1 MEIGGRLE
9 MISEK
14 VAKLL
19 DEQVG
24 KEIASAYLY
33 LSMASYLDAEDL
45 LGFAH
50 WMKVQAKEELGHAMK
65 IYHYL
70 YERGAKVNLPAIEQP
85 KTQWSSVQE
94 VFEHT
99 YEHERKVTESI
110 HNIYTA
116 AKEAND
122 YGTLEFLGWF
132 VKEQVEEEANA
143 EQILRKIRKL
153 KGSPM
158 GLYMLDKELGSRAE

>member
-1 MEIGGRLE
+1 
-9 MISEK
+9 MINEK

-45 LGFAH
+45 PGFAQ

-70 YERGAKVNLPAIEQP
+70 YERGARVTLPAIEQP
-85 KTQWSSVQE
+85 KTEWKSVE
-94 VFEHT
+94 ELFEHT

-116 AKEAND
+116 AKEVND
-122 YGTLEFLGWF
+122 YGTLEFLNWF
-132 VKEQVEEEANA
+132 VKEQIEEESNA
-143 EQILRKIRKL
+143 EQILRKVRKL
-153 KGSPM
+153 KDSSM
-158 GLYMLDKELGSRAE
+158 GIYMLDRELGSRAE